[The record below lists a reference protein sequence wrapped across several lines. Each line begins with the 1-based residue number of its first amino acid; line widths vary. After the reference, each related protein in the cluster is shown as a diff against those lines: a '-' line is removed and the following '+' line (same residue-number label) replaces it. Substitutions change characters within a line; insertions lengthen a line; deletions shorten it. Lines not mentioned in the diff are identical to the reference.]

1 MNNKTPMK
9 RTKDYFSNFEKAI
22 EGLFYKKEKQQQ
34 ILANIDTLSDFIFC
48 DFLRVYQLLN
58 EANLSFA
65 FHFKNKEGFLP
76 IPQQSVEIKYSVK
89 GKHQSTTCIFI
100 EEFCNIMKEFNKE
113 LNQIDSE
120 DRHEFHSEIEELIL
134 KHFFEKYN
142 IDDAFLEFENQL
154 VNNNE
159 LQFKNLKISQ
169 TSIEMLSS
177 RIKNKTDVYDQF
189 CLDSPE
195 AREIKKIEELLESK
209 KKDFEVLQSNKY
221 KELML
226 RSDKILLQDTK
237 KARDYLIEKIE
248 NSSKI
253 INQVI
258 RLPVL
263 FLKSA
268 NKSIIEK
275 YSK

>member
-22 EGLFYKKEKQQQ
+22 DGLFYKKEKQQQ
-34 ILANIDTLSDFIFC
+34 SLANIDTLSDFIFC

-58 EANLSFA
+58 ESNLSFA
-65 FHFKNKEGFLP
+65 FHFKNKEEFLP
-76 IPQQSVEIKYSVK
+76 ISQQSVEIKYSIK

-100 EEFCNIMKEFNKE
+100 EEFCNIMKELNKE

-120 DRHEFHSEIEELIL
+120 ERYEFHSEIEELIL

-169 TSIEMLSS
+169 ISIEMLSS

-189 CLDSPE
+189 CFDSPE

-209 KKDFEVLQSNKY
+209 KKDFEVLQANKY
-221 KELML
+221 KALML
-226 RSDKILLQDTK
+226 KSDKILLQDTK
-237 KARDYLIEKIE
+237 KARDCLIEKIE